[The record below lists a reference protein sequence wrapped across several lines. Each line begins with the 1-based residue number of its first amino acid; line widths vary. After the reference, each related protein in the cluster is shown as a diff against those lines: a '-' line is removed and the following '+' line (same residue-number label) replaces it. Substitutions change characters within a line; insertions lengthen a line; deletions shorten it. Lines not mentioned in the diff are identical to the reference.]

1 MFLFPLRGTENGVV
15 DLVQV
20 DVYRLLIGVEINGA
34 VAALVAE
41 AGGLHTAEGGAEVAN
56 IVGVQ
61 PDHAGLE
68 RLREGDPVIQTVRD
82 AWERPVRAVL
92 RSKGIGDEHFD
103 HALFL
108 YNQIYDPREV
118 LDLVAEGMTMAEAM
132 RFLTQVYYG
141 ALDGMVGAR
150 R

>member
-1 MFLFPLRGTENGVV
+1 M
-15 DLVQV
+15 
-20 DVYRLLIGVEINGA
+20 
-34 VAALVAE
+34 
-41 AGGLHTAEGGAEVAN
+41 
-56 IVGVQ
+56 
-61 PDHAGLE
+61 
-68 RLREGDPVIQTVRD
+68 
-82 AWERPVRAVL
+82 L